1 MSDVKKEKK
10 TKKATKAEVKKET
23 KVKATVKKE
32 KKETKKETALLNKK
46 DQKRYHV
53 INKIIRIL
61 AKIARV
67 CLMIFVPFVIL
78 SMFFIPI
85 IFKNYEISGNVIK
98 FDETSII
105 VRDNGLTFKFGD
117 NIQVFDCNTTA
128 IDNLTTYLSEHSK
141 GAIIFTLE
149 FSLLLLGI
157 IAVLDIY
164 IFGYVEKLF
173 GNFEKEKTPFT
184 EENADYILSIVKL
197 VVAAKVVYIIMAIFG
212 LFSEGIGSV
221 NVFEILI
228 IIVAYFIFKYA
239 ADVQKKVDTKIYD

>member
-1 MSDVKKEKK
+1 MSEVKKEKK
-10 TKKATKAEVKKET
+10 TKKTTKTETKKET

-32 KKETKKETALLNKK
+32 KKEVKKDTALLNKK

-53 INKIIRIL
+53 ISKIIKIL
-61 AKIARV
+61 AKIARI
-67 CLMIFVPFVIL
+67 CLMIFVPFIIL

-85 IFKNYEISGNVIK
+85 IFNKYEISGNVIK

-117 NIQVFDCNTTA
+117 NIQIFDCNTKE
-128 IDNLTTYLSEHSK
+128 IDNLTTFLTEHSK
-141 GAIIFTLE
+141 GTIIFTLE
-149 FSLLLLGI
+149 FSLLLFGI

-184 EENADYILSIVKL
+184 KENANYMLSIVKL
-197 VVAAKVVYIIMAIFG
+197 VIAAKVAYIIMALFG

-228 IIVAYFIFKYA
+228 VIVVYYIFKYA
-239 ADVQKKVDTKIYD
+239 AEVQNKVDTKIYD